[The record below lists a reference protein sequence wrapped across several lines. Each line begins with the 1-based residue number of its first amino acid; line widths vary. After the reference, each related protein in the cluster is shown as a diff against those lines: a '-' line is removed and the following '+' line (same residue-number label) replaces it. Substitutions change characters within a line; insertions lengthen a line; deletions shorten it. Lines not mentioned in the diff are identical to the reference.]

1 MTPGDSPR
9 DKGKLMKLT
18 GASHSPEVAP
28 SIVDT
33 SDAVIVTGGMGF
45 IGSFVTDAYLAAGRR
60 VVVIDSMVSS
70 VISTQ
75 PYDNN
80 PACTVLRM
88 KVEDYFAQGGTVAG
102 AERVIH
108 AASLVGPAGI
118 LRFAGRLGPEIVR
131 SAEMVIEQCIEHDV
145 PVCVFSSAEVYG
157 RSGQL
162 AETDSIVVPAEHSVR
177 IEYAIAKN
185 LTEAMVANSRH
196 RGLRGIV
203 IRPFNVTGPR
213 QSELGGFV
221 MPTFVQQALAGQ
233 DITVF
238 ATGEQLRAF
247 LSVTDLT
254 RFITDHMD
262 DALESGHLVYN
273 VGNPDNKISVRELAD
288 RIKTMTASPSRVI
301 YADAKKI
308 HGELY
313 EEAESFEKTP
323 VLEAAPAVG
332 WKPMVD
338 LDALIEET
346 IEYYRPLV
354 IASAAAGVA

>member
-1 MTPGDSPR
+1 MTLVDIEPR
-9 DKGKLMKLT
+9 T
-18 GASHSPEVAP
+18 
-28 SIVDT
+28 VDT
-33 SDAVIVTGGMGF
+33 TEAVVVTGGLGF
-45 IGSFVTDAYLAAGRR
+45 IGSFVADAYLDAGRK
-60 VVVIDSMVSS
+60 VVIIDSMVSS
-70 VISTQ
+70 VISTT
-75 PYDNN
+75 PYDEHPN
-80 PACTVLRM
+80 CTVLKM
-88 KVEDYFAQGGTVAG
+88 KVEDYFEAGGDVAG

-131 SAEMVIEQCIEHDV
+131 SAEMVIEQCITHDV
-145 PVCVFSSAEVYG
+145 PVVVFSSAEVYG

-162 AETDSIVVPAEHSVR
+162 AEPDTIQVPVNYSVR
-177 IEYAIAKN
+177 IEYAIAKT

-221 MPTFVQQALAGQ
+221 MPTFVQQALLG
-233 DITVF
+233 DDLTVF

-262 DALESGHLVYN
+262 DAIASGRLVFN
-273 VGNPDNKISVRELAD
+273 IGNPTNKISVRGLAD
-288 RIKTMTASPSRVI
+288 LVKEMTGSSSTVV

-308 HGELY
+308 HGDLY

-323 VLEAAPAVG
+323 VLDAAPAVG
-332 WKPMVD
+332 WKPEVD
-338 LDALIEET
+338 LEALVQET
-346 IEYYRPLV
+346 IDYYRPLM
-354 IASAAAGVA
+354 AAKVDVA

>member
-1 MTPGDSPR
+1 MELG
-9 DKGKLMKLT
+9 L
-18 GASHSPEVAP
+18 AEVDA
-28 SIVDT
+28 VET
-33 SDAVIVTGGMGF
+33 EGAVIVTGGLGF
-45 IGSFVTDAYLAAGRR
+45 IGSFVADAYLAAGRK
-60 VVVIDSMVSS
+60 VVIIDSMVSS
-70 VISTQ
+70 VISTR
-75 PYDNN
+75 PYDEH
-80 PACTVLRM
+80 PDCTVLRM
-88 KVEDYFAQGGTVAG
+88 KVEDYFLRAGTVAG

-131 SAEMVIEQCIEHDV
+131 SAEMVIEQCVTHDV

-162 AETDSIVVPAEHSVR
+162 AEADTLLVPVEYSVR
-177 IEYAIAKN
+177 IEYAIAKA
-185 LTEAMVANSRH
+185 LTEAMVANSTH

-213 QSELGGFV
+213 QSEMGGFV
-221 MPTFVQQALAGQ
+221 VPTFVQQALVGD

-247 LSVTDLT
+247 LSVSDLT

-262 DALESGHLVYN
+262 DALASGRLTFN
-273 VGNPDNKISVRELAD
+273 VGNPVNRITVRSLAELVKD
-288 RIKTMTASPSRVI
+288 MTASSSDIV

-313 EEAESFEKTP
+313 EEAHSFEKTP
-323 VLEAAPAVG
+323 VLANALAVG
-332 WKPMVD
+332 WSPKVD
-338 LDALIEET
+338 LDALILET

-354 IASAAAGVA
+354 AAKTADVA